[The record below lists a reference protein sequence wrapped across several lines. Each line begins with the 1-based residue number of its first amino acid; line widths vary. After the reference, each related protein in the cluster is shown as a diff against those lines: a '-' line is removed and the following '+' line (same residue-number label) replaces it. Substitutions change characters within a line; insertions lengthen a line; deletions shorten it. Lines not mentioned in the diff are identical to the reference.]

1 MTFTQ
6 ALAKYTA
13 HQRDLGITG
22 ELPFIS
28 KEESKTNDSKDAWL
42 LFDTNGTGL
51 RNDQRGIIKR
61 YTAKIRLKPK

>member
-42 LFDTNGTGL
+42 LFDTNGSRIALVDNKGVY
-51 RNDQRGIIKR
+51 G
-61 YTAKIRLKPK
+61 A

>member
-28 KEESKTNDSKDAWL
+28 KEASKTNDSKDSWL
-42 LFDTNGTGL
+42 LFDTNGTRIALVDNKGVY
-51 RNDQRGIIKR
+51 G
-61 YTAKIRLKPK
+61 A

>member
-28 KEESKTNDSKDAWL
+28 KKESRTNDSKDSWL
-42 LFDTNGTGL
+42 LFDTNGTRIALVDNKGVY
-51 RNDQRGIIKR
+51 G
-61 YTAKIRLKPK
+61 A